1 MPRKT
6 RSLNS
11 RRVEPSNGNEPLT
24 KVYNITPRD
33 QTSTSG
39 PSYFLP
45 VNKIE
50 KVEVEENKSE
60 NEN

>member
-1 MPRKT
+1 MFVCDYLYLYFPLMT
-6 RSLNS
+6 RSRSS
-11 RRVEPSNGNEPLT
+11 RKVEPSNGSEPET

-45 VNKIE
+45 
-50 KVEVEENKSE
+50 
-60 NEN
+60 